1 MNNQFEIKL
10 KKCYNYI
17 GGYYMKY
24 EFVKVDSDTTVL
36 KYKDKEFKFIKD
48 ISLMVRLQSVNF
60 NARNNMIIDLAK
72 KGLTTDNL
80 IIKRVENGKKY
91 EDQTSVRAME
101 NNYLIKETLDL
112 FNEICEKYTKMDLQ
126 ELMNDIGITEEEESK
141 VFGAKLKEVILGNN
155 SPSEA

>member
-1 MNNQFEIKL
+1 
-10 KKCYNYI
+10 
-17 GGYYMKY
+17 MKY

>member
-1 MNNQFEIKL
+1 
-10 KKCYNYI
+10 
-17 GGYYMKY
+17 MKY
-24 EFVKVDSDTTVL
+24 EFVKVDEDTTLL
-36 KYKDKEFKFIKD
+36 KYKEKEFKFVKD

-126 ELMNDIGITEEEESK
+126 ELMDDIGITEEEESK
-141 VFGAKLKEVILGNN
+141 VFCAKLKEVILGNN